1 VFVRRILPALGV
13 VLAVCA
19 SLAPLGARAATV
31 VGDNAR
37 TLIVSVPG
45 PFNGCSVLDRG
56 ATATTGAVLDLTRP
70 SAFETTPSGTLVGEG
85 GAIASAELTSLS
97 PETVVYTIAAHQL
110 WSNDLTFNGA
120 DLVSWWQRARS
131 LPSVLSDGYR
141 DIQSLSVG
149 SDGLS
154 VTAVFA
160 TPYADWN
167 LLFRDVEARGTT
179 PGCAISNLLRRPSL
193 GPYKVVSASS
203 RRVTL
208 VMNPRWKQD
217 PSRFG
222 HVVLVTSGS
231 IPASSATP
239 FANYSLAVSRPV
251 LEALSSH
258 PSVASRLGS
267 SSNIEVMSF
276 APNRPLTRSLNMRK
290 ALSWSIDRQALIN
303 RLWGSIT
310 FSPSVAASAII
321 SQGQSAYPG
330 AQGTVPTTTTSITS
344 TTTPEANGLADCLT
358 CAYAELTDM
367 GYHRSGH
374 HWFNAADRRL
384 TLRVITGPSGVDQS
398 TTTAVVRQWAAV
410 GITSTVVHDATDVS
424 AAEASATN
432 YADVAIFAK
441 PTSTTPSVA
450 ARSWSGPAFADSYLS
465 GFRSAPVTTL
475 FDTAISNFNSAA
487 ATTTWLQLDQVVLHD
502 FWVRPLFTSP
512 SIVEWSNL
520 LDGVTPSLSV
530 AGFVDQ
536 LTGWNTAA
544 PASG

>member
-1 VFVRRILPALGV
+1 VFTRRILPALGI

-70 SAFETTPSGTLVGEG
+70 SAFETTPTGTLVGEG

-97 PETVVYTIAAHQL
+97 PTIAAHQL

-131 LPSVLSDGYR
+131 LPSVMSDGYR

-160 TPYADWN
+160 NPYADWN

-179 PGCAISNLLRRPSL
+179 PGCAVSNLLRRPSL

-222 HVVLVTSGS
+222 HVILITSGS
-231 IPASSATP
+231 IPAGASTP

-251 LEALSSH
+251 LETLSSH

-330 AQGTVPTTTTSITS
+330 TQGTVPTTTTSITS
-344 TTTPEANGLADCLT
+344 TTTPEENGLADCLT

-374 HWFNAADRRL
+374 HWLNAANHRL

-398 TTTAVVRQWAAV
+398 TTTAVVRQWAAA
-410 GITSTVVHDATDVS
+410 GIAATVVHDASDVS

-465 GFRSAPVTTL
+465 GFRSTPVTTL
-475 FDTAISNFNSAA
+475 FDNAISNFNSAA
-487 ATTTWLQLDQVVLHD
+487 ATTTWLQLDQLVLHD
-502 FWVRPLFTSP
+502 FWVRPLFTAP

>member
-1 VFVRRILPALGV
+1 MFVRRILPALGV